1 MNGIVYCLFITQ
13 KLLCRGP
20 CLAFNSCIYFKS
32 TFMRKYLFLFVLLLS
47 NYISGFTQTEA
58 GNSTP
63 IILRGTIIVPEGVIL
78 HGYVGIVNGR
88 IVSVSE
94 NAPDLPN
101 AVSVNTHGIILPGFV
116 DAHNHLR
123 SNVVPRW
130 KPNRIYSNRY
140 EWRQDSEFVRL
151 VNGPIS
157 SVGSTNFCDMNKWAE
172 LRALAGGT
180 TSIMTTQAELCIRG
194 MVRNLDYNSGFYG
207 TTQLNLEHTYNVLD
221 LPPAN
226 APAAR
231 AEFVFVATNFFIAN
245 PFYEAL
251 LIHLAEG
258 TDAFSLEEFTFM
270 QSQSLL
276 NSKGVV
282 IHGIALRPTDFR
294 AMSLNGTSLVWSP
307 RSNLELYGATAD
319 INAAL
324 DAGVEI
330 ALAPDWAVT
339 GSSNMLNEL
348 KVAAL
353 WNRERLGGRINDRQ
367 LVDMATS
374 IPAHI
379 AGIDDEVGA
388 IKVGLRADIAVIN
401 GDHNNPYKAV
411 IDATA
416 ADVDLVFI
424 NGVPLYGDRI
434 FMKHF
439 WEESELEE
447 IKSPEATKTLATPA
461 VNFLVSDVGK
471 RLQLALQREGTSL
484 APLTEANDFV
494 LAVQTAARFPAH
506 TNTANDIR
514 EERTPTDKLTITA
527 LPNPSRN
534 SFSLRIQTNSKELLQ
549 LRVMDVTGRIVE
561 AKHGMVPHTTF
572 HICNNFQAGVYLVE
586 VTQGKQRQILKLIRQ

>member
-1 MNGIVYCLFITQ
+1 
-13 KLLCRGP
+13 
-20 CLAFNSCIYFKS
+20 
-32 TFMRKYLFLFVLLLS
+32 MRKYLFLFVMLS
-47 NYISGFTQTEA
+47 ANYISGFTQTEPD
-58 GNSTP
+58 NETP
-63 IILRGTIIVPEGVIL
+63 IILRGTIILPERVML

-94 NAPDLPN
+94 NSPDLPN

-130 KPNRIYSNRY
+130 KPTRLYSNRH
-140 EWRQDSEFVRL
+140 EWRQDPDFIRL
-151 VNGPIS
+151 VNGPINR
-157 SVGSTNFCDMNKWAE
+157 VGSTHFCDMNKWGE
-172 LRALAGGT
+172 LRALVGGT
-180 TSIMTTQAELCIRG
+180 TSIMTTEAQPCIHG
-194 MVRNLDYNSGFYG
+194 LVRNLDYNSGFYG
-207 TTQLNLEHTYNVLD
+207 TTQLNLEHTFNVLD
-221 LPPAN
+221 LPPAS

-231 AEFVFVATNFFIAN
+231 AEFVFVAKNFFIDN

-282 IHGIALRPTDFR
+282 IHGIPLRPADFK
-294 AMSLNGTSLVWSP
+294 AMSDYETSLVWSP

-324 DAGVEI
+324 NEGVEI

-353 WNRERLGGRINDRQ
+353 WNSERLGGRLTDKQ

-374 IPAHI
+374 VPAHI

-388 IKVGLRADIAVIN
+388 IKVGLRADLIVIN
-401 GDHNNPYKAV
+401 GDHNNPYRAV

-416 ADVDLVFI
+416 ANVDLVFI

-439 WEESELEE
+439 WDESELEE

-461 VNFLVSDVGK
+461 ANFLVSDVEN
-471 RLQLALQREGTSL
+471 RLQLALQAEGSSL

-494 LAVQTAARFPAH
+494 LPVMSLARVLGQGIIAS
-506 TNTANDIR
+506 NMK
-514 EERTPTDKLTITA
+514 EEKNHIDKLTMIA

-534 SFSLRIQTNSKELLQ
+534 YFTLKIQSNSKEVFQ
-549 LRVMDVTGRIVE
+549 LRVLDVSGKIVE
-561 AKHGMVPHTTF
+561 TRNGMVANTTF
-572 HICNNFQAGVYLVE
+572 HIGNNFQAGIYLVE
-586 VTQGKQRQILKLIRQ
+586 ITQGKQKQILKLIKQ

>member
-1 MNGIVYCLFITQ
+1 M
-13 KLLCRGP
+13 
-20 CLAFNSCIYFKS
+20 
-32 TFMRKYLFLFVLLLS
+32 FMRKYLFLFVMLS
-47 NYISGFTQTEA
+47 LNYISGFAQTSFQVNA
-58 GNSTP
+58 MP

-94 NAPDLPN
+94 NSPDIPN

-130 KPNRIYSNRY
+130 KPSRLYSNRY
-140 EWRQDSEFVRL
+140 EWRQDPEFLRL

-157 SVGSTNFCDMNKWAE
+157 RVGSTNFCDMNKWGE
-172 LRALAGGT
+172 LRALVGGT
-180 TSIMTTQAELCIRG
+180 TSIMTTQAQPCIHG
-194 MVRNLDYNSGFYG
+194 LVRNLDYNSGFYG
-207 TTQLNLEHTYNVLD
+207 TTELNLEHTFNVLD
-221 LPPAN
+221 LPPPSDPSARTSFVG
-226 APAAR
+226 AAH
-231 AEFVFVATNFFIAN
+231 FFIAN

-251 LIHLAEG
+251 FIHLAEG

-276 NSKGVV
+276 NPKGVV
-282 IHGIALRPTDFR
+282 IHGIPLRPTDFQ

-307 RSNLELYGATAD
+307 RSNLELYGATAN
-319 INAAL
+319 IGAAL

-353 WNRERLGGRINDRQ
+353 WNSERLGGRITDRQ

-388 IKVGLRADIAVIN
+388 IRVGLRADILVIN
-401 GDHNNPYKAV
+401 GDHNNPYHAI

-416 ADVDLVFI
+416 DDVELVFI
-424 NGVPLYGDRI
+424 NGVPIYGDRI

-439 WEESELEE
+439 WEESELEKIE
-447 IKSPEATKTLATPA
+447 SPEATKTLATPA
-461 VNFLVSDVGK
+461 VNFLVSDIEN
-471 RLQLALQREGTSL
+471 RLKLALQGEGTSL

-494 LAVQTAARFPAH
+494 LPVQTVARFPGQ

-514 EERTPTDKLTITA
+514 EEKTHTDKLTITA

-534 SFSLRIQTNSKELLQ
+534 YFTLTIQNNSKELLQ
-549 LRVMDVTGRIVE
+549 LRVMDVCGRIVE
-561 AKHGMVPHTTF
+561 AKNGMVANTAF
-572 HICNNFQAGVYLVE
+572 HIGSNFRAGVYLVE
-586 VTQGKQRQILKLIRQ
+586 VTQGKERQILKLIRQ

>member
-1 MNGIVYCLFITQ
+1 
-13 KLLCRGP
+13 
-20 CLAFNSCIYFKS
+20 
-32 TFMRKYLFLFVLLLS
+32 MRKHLFLFVMLFA

-58 GNSTP
+58 GNEMP
-63 IILRGTIIVPEGVIL
+63 IILRGTIILPEGIML

-94 NAPDLPN
+94 NSPDLPN

-130 KPNRIYSNRY
+130 KPTRLYSNRH
-140 EWRQDSEFVRL
+140 EWRQDPDFIRL

-157 SVGSTNFCDMNKWAE
+157 NVGSTHFCDMNKWGE
-172 LRALAGGT
+172 LRALVGGT
-180 TSIMTTQAELCIRG
+180 TSIMTTQQESCIHG
-194 MVRNLDYNSGFYG
+194 LVRNLDYNSGFYG

-221 LPPAN
+221 LPPAS
-226 APAAR
+226 APALR
-231 AEFVFVATNFFIAN
+231 AEFVFVATNYFINN

-282 IHGIALRPTDFR
+282 IHGIPLRPTDFQ
-294 AMSLNGTSLVWSP
+294 AMSRHGTSLVWSP

-319 INAAL
+319 ITAAL

-353 WNRERLGGRINDRQ
+353 WNSERLGGRLTDKQ

-374 IPAHI
+374 VPAHI
-379 AGIDDEVGA
+379 VGIDDEVGA
-388 IKVGLRADIAVIN
+388 IKVGLRADLVVIN
-401 GDHNNPYKAV
+401 GDHNNPYRSV
-411 IDATA
+411 INATA
-416 ADVDLVFI
+416 ANVDLVFI

-439 WEESELEE
+439 WDESELEE
-447 IKSPEATKTLATPA
+447 IVSPEATKTLATPA
-461 VNFLVSDVGK
+461 ANFLVSDVEN
-471 RLQLALQREGTSL
+471 RLQLALQAEGSSL

-494 LAVQTAARFPAH
+494 LPALTLARAPGQGII
-506 TNTANDIR
+506 ANNMK
-514 EERTPTDKLTITA
+514 EEKNHIDKLTVMA

-534 SFSLRIQTNSKELLQ
+534 YFTLKIQSSSKEVFQ
-549 LRVMDVTGRIVE
+549 LRVLDVSGKIVE
-561 AKHGMVPHTTF
+561 TRNGMVANTTF
-572 HICNNFQAGVYLVE
+572 HIGNNFQSGIYLVE
-586 VTQGKQRQILKLIRQ
+586 VTQGKQRQILKLIKQ

>member
-1 MNGIVYCLFITQ
+1 
-13 KLLCRGP
+13 
-20 CLAFNSCIYFKS
+20 
-32 TFMRKYLFLFVLLLS
+32 MRKYFFLFVMLLA
-47 NYISGFTQTEA
+47 NYISGFTQTKA
-58 GNSTP
+58 GNETP
-63 IILRGTIIVPEGVIL
+63 IILRGTIILPEGVML

-94 NAPDLPN
+94 NSPDLPN

-130 KPNRIYSNRY
+130 KPTRLYSNRH
-140 EWRQDSEFVRL
+140 EWRQDPEFLRL
-151 VNGPIS
+151 VNGPINR
-157 SVGSTNFCDMNKWAE
+157 VGSTHFCDMNKWGE
-172 LRALAGGT
+172 LRALVGGT
-180 TSIMTTQAELCIRG
+180 TSIMTTQQESCIHG
-194 MVRNLDYNSGFYG
+194 LVRNLDYNSGFYG
-207 TTQLNLEHTYNVLD
+207 TTALNLEHTYNVLD
-221 LPPAN
+221 LPPVS

-231 AEFVFVATNFFIAN
+231 AEFVFVATNFFINN

-276 NSKGVV
+276 TPKGVV
-282 IHGIALRPTDFR
+282 IHGIPLRPIDFQ
-294 AMSLNGTSLVWSP
+294 AMSQHGTSLVWSP

-319 INAAL
+319 IKAAL

-348 KVAAL
+348 KIAAL
-353 WNRERLGGRINDRQ
+353 WNSERLGGRITDKQ

-379 AGIDDEVGA
+379 AGIDDEVGS
-388 IKVGLRADIAVIN
+388 IKVGLRADIVVIN
-401 GDHNNPYKAV
+401 GDHNNPYRSV
-411 IDATA
+411 INATA
-416 ADVDLVFI
+416 ANVDLVFI

-439 WEESELEE
+439 WDGSELEE
-447 IKSPEATKTLATPA
+447 IVSPEATKTLATPA
-461 VNFLVSDVGK
+461 VNFLVSDVEN
-471 RLQLALQREGTSL
+471 RLQFALQGEGSSL

-494 LAVQTAARFPAH
+494 LPALTLARVPGQGINANNMKEEKNY
-506 TNTANDIR
+506 TN
-514 EERTPTDKLTITA
+514 KLTMTA

-534 SFSLRIQTNSKELLQ
+534 YFTLKIQSNSKEVFR
-549 LRVMDVTGRIVE
+549 LRVLDVSGKIVE
-561 AKHGMVPHTTF
+561 TRSGVVANTTF
-572 HICNNFQAGVYLVE
+572 HIGNNFQAGIYLIE
-586 VTQGKQRQILKLIRQ
+586 VTQGKQQQILKLIKQ

>member
-1 MNGIVYCLFITQ
+1 MF
-13 KLLCRGP
+13 
-20 CLAFNSCIYFKS
+20 S
-32 TFMRKYLFLFVLLLS
+32 S
-47 NYISGFTQTEA
+47 NYISGFTQTSLQTNA
-58 GNSTP
+58 TP
-63 IILRGTIIVPEGVIL
+63 IILRGTIIVPEGVIQ
-78 HGYVGIVNGR
+78 HGYVGIVDGR

-94 NAPDLPN
+94 NSPDLPN

-116 DAHNHLR
+116 DTHNHLR

-130 KPNRIYSNRY
+130 KPSRFYSNRH
-140 EWRQDSEFVRL
+140 EWRQDPEFLRL

-157 SVGSTNFCDMNKWAE
+157 SVGSTHFCDMNKWGE

-180 TSIMTTQAELCIRG
+180 TSIMTTQQQSCIHG
-194 MVRNLDYNSGFYG
+194 LVRNLDYNSGFYG
-207 TTQLNLEHTYNVLD
+207 TTQLNLEHIYNVLD
-221 LPPAN
+221 LPPAS

-231 AEFVFVATNFFIAN
+231 AEFVFVATNYFINN

-276 NSKGVV
+276 NAKGVV
-282 IHGIALRPTDFR
+282 IHGIPLRPVDFG
-294 AMSLNGTSLVWSP
+294 AMSQHGTSLVWSP
-307 RSNLELYGATAD
+307 RSNIELYGATAD
-319 INAAL
+319 IAAAL

-348 KVAAL
+348 KVADL
-353 WNRERLGGRINDRQ
+353 WNSERLGGRLTDRQ

-374 IPAHI
+374 VPAHI

-388 IKVGLRADIAVIN
+388 IKVGLRADLVVIN
-401 GDHNNPYKAV
+401 GNHNNPYRAV

-416 ADVDLVFI
+416 SNVDLVFI
-424 NGVPLYGDRI
+424 NGVPLYGDRV

-439 WEESELEE
+439 WNESELEE
-447 IKSPEATKTLATPA
+447 IVSPEATKMLATPA
-461 VNFLVSDVGK
+461 VNFLVSDVGN
-471 RLQLALQREGTSL
+471 RLQLALQAEGSSL

-494 LAVQTAARFPAH
+494 LPAMTSARA
-506 TNTANDIR
+506 TGQGIIANNMK
-514 EERTPTDKLTITA
+514 EEENKLDKLTMIA

-534 SFSLRIQTNSKELLQ
+534 YFTLKIQSHSKELFQ
-549 LRVMDVTGRIVE
+549 LRVLDASGRIVE
-561 AKHGMVPHTTF
+561 TRNGMVPNTTF
-572 HICNNFQAGVYLVE
+572 QMGNNFQAGIYLVE
-586 VTQGKQRQILKLIRQ
+586 VTQGTKRQVLKLIRQ

>member
-1 MNGIVYCLFITQ
+1 M
-13 KLLCRGP
+13 
-20 CLAFNSCIYFKS
+20 
-32 TFMRKYLFLFVLLLS
+32 LS
-47 NYISGFTQTEA
+47 ANYISGFTQTSFEA
-58 GNSTP
+58 NATP

-94 NAPDLPN
+94 NSPDLPN

-130 KPNRIYSNRY
+130 KPSRFYSNRH
-140 EWRQDSEFVRL
+140 EWRQDPEFISL

-157 SVGSTNFCDMNKWAE
+157 SVGSTHFCDMNKWGE
-172 LRALAGGT
+172 LRALVGGT
-180 TSIMTTQAELCIRG
+180 TSVMTTQPQPCIQG

-221 LPPAN
+221 LPPAS

-231 AEFVFVATNFFIAN
+231 AEFVFVATNFFIGN
-245 PFYEAL
+245 PFYESL

-282 IHGIALRPTDFR
+282 IHGIPLRPTDFE
-294 AMSLNGTSLVWSP
+294 AMSLHGTSLVWSP

-319 INAAL
+319 IDAAL

-348 KVAAL
+348 KVADL
-353 WNRERLGGRINDRQ
+353 WNRERLGGRLTDRQ

-374 IPAHI
+374 VPAHI
-379 AGIDDEVGA
+379 VGIDDEVGA
-388 IKVGLRADIAVIN
+388 IRVGLRADLVVIN
-401 GDHNNPYKAV
+401 RNHNSPYRAV

-416 ADVDLVFI
+416 ANVDLVFI
-424 NGVPLYGDRI
+424 NGVPLYGDRT

-439 WEESELEE
+439 WNESELEE
-447 IKSPEATKTLATPA
+447 IVSPEATKTLATPA
-461 VNFLVSDVGK
+461 VNFFVSDVGN
-471 RLQLALQREGTSL
+471 RLQIALQAEGSSL

-494 LAVQTAARFPAH
+494 LPAITSARVVGQGII
-506 TNTANDIR
+506 TNNIN
-514 EERTPTDKLTITA
+514 EQKKQPDKLTMTA
-527 LPNPSRN
+527 LPNPSGN
-534 SFSLRIQTNSKELLQ
+534 YFTLRIQSNSKEVFR
-549 LRVMDVTGRIVE
+549 LRVLDVSGRIIE
-561 AKHGMVPHTTF
+561 TRNGLASNTTF
-572 HICNNFQAGVYLVE
+572 NIGNNFQPGIYLVE
-586 VTQGKQRQILKLIRQ
+586 VTQRKQRQVLKLIKR

>member
-1 MNGIVYCLFITQ
+1 
-13 KLLCRGP
+13 
-20 CLAFNSCIYFKS
+20 
-32 TFMRKYLFLFVLLLS
+32 MRKSLFLFVMLS
-47 NYISGFTQTEA
+47 ANYISGFTQTAA
-58 GNSTP
+58 GYGTP
-63 IILRGTIIVPEGVIL
+63 IILRGTIILPGGVMP
-78 HGYVGIVNGR
+78 HGYVGIVNGL

-94 NAPDLPN
+94 NSPDLPN

-130 KPNRIYSNRY
+130 KPNRVYSNRY
-140 EWRQDSEFVRL
+140 EWRQDPEFLRL

-157 SVGSTNFCDMNKWAE
+157 HVGSTHFCDMNKWGE

-180 TSIMTTQAELCIRG
+180 TAVMTTQQESCIYG

-221 LPPAN
+221 LPPASD
-226 APAAR
+226 PAAR
-231 AEFVFVATNFFIAN
+231 AFFVFVATHLFIPD
-245 PFYEAL
+245 PFYESL

-282 IHGIALRPTDFR
+282 IHGIPLRPADFQ
-294 AMSLNGTSLVWSP
+294 AMSQHGTSLVWSP

-324 DAGVEI
+324 NAGVEI
-330 ALAPDWAVT
+330 AVAPDWAVT

-353 WNRERLGGRINDRQ
+353 WNRERLGGRITDKQ

-374 IPAHI
+374 VPAHI
-379 AGIDDEVGA
+379 AGIDDEVGS
-388 IKVGLRADIAVIN
+388 IKVGLRADLVVIN
-401 GDHNNPYKAV
+401 GDHNNPYRSV

-416 ADVDLVFI
+416 AKVDLVFI

-439 WEESELEE
+439 WDESELEE
-447 IKSPEATKTLATPA
+447 IVSPEATKTLATPA
-461 VNFLVSDVGK
+461 VNFLVSDVED
-471 RLQLALQREGTSL
+471 RLQLALQAEGSSL

-494 LAVQTAARFPAH
+494 LPSLTSARVPGYAIAA
-506 TNTANDIR
+506 NNIKEGKNQAN
-514 EERTPTDKLTITA
+514 KLSITA
-527 LPNPSRN
+527 LPNPSKN
-534 SFSLRIQTNSKELLQ
+534 YFTLNLQSKSKEMFQ
-549 LRVMDVTGRIVE
+549 LRVLDVSGRIVE
-561 AKHGMVPHTTF
+561 TRNGIVANITF
-572 HICNNFQAGVYLVE
+572 RIGNDFQPGIYLVE
-586 VTQGKQRQILKLIRQ
+586 VTQGKQQQILKLIKQ

>member
-1 MNGIVYCLFITQ
+1 MF
-13 KLLCRGP
+13 
-20 CLAFNSCIYFKS
+20 S
-32 TFMRKYLFLFVLLLS
+32 S
-47 NYISGFTQTEA
+47 NYISGFTQTSLQTNA
-58 GNSTP
+58 TP
-63 IILRGTIIVPEGVIL
+63 IILRGTIIVPEGVIQ
-78 HGYVGIVNGR
+78 HGYVGIVDGR

-94 NAPDLPN
+94 NSPDLPN

-130 KPNRIYSNRY
+130 KPSRFYSNRH
-140 EWRQDSEFVRL
+140 EWRQDPEFLRL

-157 SVGSTNFCDMNKWAE
+157 SVGSTHFCDMNKWGE

-180 TSIMTTQAELCIRG
+180 TSIMTTQQQSCIHG
-194 MVRNLDYNSGFYG
+194 LVRNLDYNSGFYG
-207 TTQLNLEHTYNVLD
+207 TTQLNLEHIYNVLD
-221 LPPAN
+221 LPPAS

-231 AEFVFVATNFFIAN
+231 AEFVFVATNYFINN

-276 NSKGVV
+276 NAKGVV
-282 IHGIALRPTDFR
+282 IHGIPLRPVDFG
-294 AMSLNGTSLVWSP
+294 AMSQHGTSLVWSP
-307 RSNLELYGATAD
+307 RSNIELYGATAD
-319 INAAL
+319 IAAAL

-348 KVAAL
+348 KVADL
-353 WNRERLGGRINDRQ
+353 WNSERLGGRLTDRQ

-374 IPAHI
+374 VPAHI

-388 IKVGLRADIAVIN
+388 IKVGLRADLVVIN
-401 GDHNNPYKAV
+401 GNHNNPYRAV

-416 ADVDLVFI
+416 SNVDLVFI
-424 NGVPLYGDRI
+424 NGVPLYGDRV

-439 WEESELEE
+439 WNESELEE
-447 IKSPEATKTLATPA
+447 IVSPEATKMLATPA
-461 VNFLVSDVGK
+461 VNFLVSDVGN
-471 RLQLALQREGTSL
+471 RLQLALQAEGSSL

-494 LAVQTAARFPAH
+494 LPAMTSARA
-506 TNTANDIR
+506 TGQGIIANNMK
-514 EERTPTDKLTITA
+514 EEENKLDKLTMIA

-534 SFSLRIQTNSKELLQ
+534 YFTLKIQSHSKELFQ
-549 LRVMDVTGRIVE
+549 LRVLDASGRIVE
-561 AKHGMVPHTTF
+561 TRNGMVPNTTF
-572 HICNNFQAGVYLVE
+572 QMGNNFQAGIYLVE
-586 VTQGKQRQILKLIRQ
+586 VTQGTKRQVLKLIRQ

>member
-1 MNGIVYCLFITQ
+1 
-13 KLLCRGP
+13 
-20 CLAFNSCIYFKS
+20 
-32 TFMRKYLFLFVLLLS
+32 MRKYLFLFVMFSS
-47 NYISGFTQTEA
+47 NYISGFTQTSLQTNA
-58 GNSTP
+58 TP
-63 IILRGTIIVPEGVIL
+63 IILRGTIIVPEGVIQ
-78 HGYVGIVNGR
+78 HGYVGIVDGR

-94 NAPDLPN
+94 NSPDLPN

-116 DAHNHLR
+116 DTHNHLR

-130 KPNRIYSNRY
+130 KPSRFYSNRH
-140 EWRQDSEFVRL
+140 EWRQDPEFLRL

-157 SVGSTNFCDMNKWAE
+157 SVGSTHFCDMNKWGE

-180 TSIMTTQAELCIRG
+180 TSIMTTQQQSCIHG
-194 MVRNLDYNSGFYG
+194 LVRNLDYNSGFYG
-207 TTQLNLEHTYNVLD
+207 TTQLNLEHIYNVLD
-221 LPPAN
+221 LPPAS

-231 AEFVFVATNFFIAN
+231 AEFVFVATNYFINN

-276 NSKGVV
+276 NAKGVV
-282 IHGIALRPTDFR
+282 IHGIPLRPVDFG
-294 AMSLNGTSLVWSP
+294 AMSQHGTSLVWSP
-307 RSNLELYGATAD
+307 RSNIELYGATAD
-319 INAAL
+319 IAAAL

-348 KVAAL
+348 KVADL
-353 WNRERLGGRINDRQ
+353 WNSERLGGRLTDRQ

-374 IPAHI
+374 VPAHI

-388 IKVGLRADIAVIN
+388 IKVGLRADLVVIN
-401 GDHNNPYKAV
+401 GNHNNPYRAV

-416 ADVDLVFI
+416 SNVDLVFI
-424 NGVPLYGDRI
+424 NGVPLYGDRV

-439 WEESELEE
+439 WNESELEE
-447 IKSPEATKTLATPA
+447 IVSPEATKMLATPA
-461 VNFLVSDVGK
+461 VNFLVSDVGN
-471 RLQLALQREGTSL
+471 RLQLALQAEGSSL

-494 LAVQTAARFPAH
+494 LPAMTSARA
-506 TNTANDIR
+506 TGQGIIANNMK
-514 EERTPTDKLTITA
+514 EEENKLDKLTMIA

-534 SFSLRIQTNSKELLQ
+534 YFTLKIQSHSKELFQ
-549 LRVMDVTGRIVE
+549 LRVLDASGRIVE
-561 AKHGMVPHTTF
+561 TRNGMVPNTTF
-572 HICNNFQAGVYLVE
+572 QMGNNFQAGIYLVE
-586 VTQGKQRQILKLIRQ
+586 VTQGTKRQVLKLIRQ

>member
-1 MNGIVYCLFITQ
+1 M
-13 KLLCRGP
+13 LL
-20 CLAFNSCIYFKS
+20 A
-32 TFMRKYLFLFVLLLS
+32 
-47 NYISGFTQTEA
+47 NYISGFTQTSFQA
-58 GNSTP
+58 NATP
-63 IILRGTIIVPEGVIL
+63 IILRGTIILPEGVML
-78 HGYVGIVNGR
+78 HGYVGIVDGR

-94 NAPDLPN
+94 NSPNLPN
-101 AVSVNTHGIILPGFV
+101 AVSLNTHGIILPGFV

-130 KPNRIYSNRY
+130 RPSRFYSNRH
-140 EWRQDSEFVRL
+140 EWRQDPDFIRL
-151 VNGPIS
+151 VNGPINR
-157 SVGSTNFCDMNKWAE
+157 VGSTHFCDMNKWGE
-172 LRALAGGT
+172 LRALVGGT
-180 TSIMTTQAELCIRG
+180 TSIMTTLQESCIHG
-194 MVRNLDYNSGFYG
+194 LVRNLDYNSEFYG

-221 LPPAN
+221 LPPAS

-231 AEFVFVATNFFIAN
+231 AEFVFVATNFFIGN

-276 NSKGVV
+276 NPKGVV
-282 IHGIALRPTDFR
+282 IHGIPLRPTDFQ

-324 DAGVEI
+324 NAGVEI

-353 WNRERLGGRINDRQ
+353 WNSERLGGRITDRQ
-367 LVDMATS
+367 LVEMATS
-374 IPAHI
+374 VPAHI

-388 IKVGLRADIAVIN
+388 IRVGLRADIVVIN
-401 GDHNNPYKAV
+401 GDHNNPYRAV

-416 ADVDLVFI
+416 GNVDLVFI

-439 WEESELEE
+439 WDESELEE

-461 VNFLVSDVGK
+461 VNFLVSDIEN
-471 RLQLALQREGTSL
+471 RLQLALEAEGTSL
-484 APLTEANDFV
+484 APLTEANGFV
-494 LAVQTAARFPAH
+494 LPAMTSARAAGPGI
-506 TNTANDIR
+506 TANKIK
-514 EERTPTDKLTITA
+514 EEKNHTDKLTMIA

-534 SFSLRIQTNSKELLQ
+534 YFTLKIQSNSKEVFQ
-549 LRVMDVTGRIVE
+549 LRVLDVSGRIVE
-561 AKHGMVPHTTF
+561 TRNGMVANTTF
-572 HICNNFQAGVYLVE
+572 NIGNNFQAGIYLVE
-586 VTQGKQRQILKLIRQ
+586 ITQGKQQQILKLIKQ

>member
-1 MNGIVYCLFITQ
+1 
-13 KLLCRGP
+13 
-20 CLAFNSCIYFKS
+20 
-32 TFMRKYLFLFVLLLS
+32 MRKYLLLFVMLS
-47 NYISGFTQTEA
+47 ANYISGFTQTEA
-58 GNSTP
+58 GNETP
-63 IILRGTIIVPEGVIL
+63 IILRGTIILPEGVML

-94 NAPDLPN
+94 NSPDLPN

-130 KPNRIYSNRY
+130 KPNRLYSNRH
-140 EWRQDSEFVRL
+140 EWRQDPDFIRL

-157 SVGSTNFCDMNKWAE
+157 NVGSTHFCDMNKWGE
-172 LRALAGGT
+172 LRAIVGGT
-180 TSIMTTQAELCIRG
+180 TSIMTTQQESCIHG
-194 MVRNLDYNSGFYG
+194 LVRNLDFNSGFYG

-221 LPPAN
+221 LPPAS

-231 AEFVFVATNFFIAN
+231 AEFVFVATNFFINN

-276 NSKGVV
+276 NPKGVV
-282 IHGIALRPTDFR
+282 IHGIPLRPIDFK
-294 AMSLNGTSLVWSP
+294 AMSDHETSLVWSP

-324 DAGVEI
+324 DKGVEI

-353 WNRERLGGRINDRQ
+353 WNSERLDGRITDKQ

-388 IKVGLRADIAVIN
+388 IKVGLRADLLVIN

-411 IDATA
+411 INATA
-416 ADVDLVFI
+416 ANVDLVFI
-424 NGVPLYGDRI
+424 NGIPLYGDRI

-439 WEESELEE
+439 WDESELEE
-447 IKSPEATKTLATPA
+447 IVSPEATKTLATPA
-461 VNFLVSDVGK
+461 VNFLVSDVEN
-471 RLQLALQREGTSL
+471 RLQLALQAEGSSL

-494 LAVQTAARFPAH
+494 LPVTTLARAPSQGITAI
-506 TNTANDIR
+506 NMK
-514 EERTPTDKLTITA
+514 EEKNHADKLAIVA

-534 SFSLRIQTNSKELLQ
+534 YFTLNIQSNSKEVCQ
-549 LRVMDVTGRIVE
+549 LRVLDVSGRIVE
-561 AKHGMVPHTTF
+561 TRNGMVANTTF
-572 HICNNFQAGVYLVE
+572 HIGYNFQPGIYLVE
-586 VTQGKQRQILKLIRQ
+586 IKQGKQKQILKLIKQ

>member
-1 MNGIVYCLFITQ
+1 
-13 KLLCRGP
+13 
-20 CLAFNSCIYFKS
+20 
-32 TFMRKYLFLFVLLLS
+32 MRKYLFLFVMLS
-47 NYISGFTQTEA
+47 ANYISGFTQTEPD
-58 GNSTP
+58 NETP
-63 IILRGTIIVPEGVIL
+63 IILRGTIILPERVML

-94 NAPDLPN
+94 NSPDLPN

-130 KPNRIYSNRY
+130 KPTRLYSNRH
-140 EWRQDSEFVRL
+140 EWRQDPDFIRL
-151 VNGPIS
+151 VNGPINR
-157 SVGSTNFCDMNKWAE
+157 VGSTHFCDMNKWGE
-172 LRALAGGT
+172 LRALVGGT
-180 TSIMTTQAELCIRG
+180 TSIMTTEAQPCIHG
-194 MVRNLDYNSGFYG
+194 LVRNLDYNSGFYG
-207 TTQLNLEHTYNVLD
+207 TTQLNLEHTFNVLD
-221 LPPAN
+221 LPPAS

-231 AEFVFVATNFFIAN
+231 AEFVFVAKNFFIDN

-282 IHGIALRPTDFR
+282 IHGIPLRPADFK
-294 AMSLNGTSLVWSP
+294 AMSDYETSLVWSP

-324 DAGVEI
+324 NEGVEI

-353 WNRERLGGRINDRQ
+353 WNSERLGGRLTDKQ

-374 IPAHI
+374 VPAHI
-379 AGIDDEVGA
+379 AGIYDEVGA
-388 IKVGLRADIAVIN
+388 IKVGLRADLIVIN
-401 GDHNNPYKAV
+401 GDHKNPYKAV

-416 ADVDLVFI
+416 TNVDLVFI

-439 WEESELEE
+439 WDESELEE
-447 IKSPEATKTLATPA
+447 IVLPEATKTLATPA
-461 VNFLVSDVGK
+461 ANFLVSDVEN
-471 RLQLALQREGTSL
+471 RLQLALQAEGSSL

-494 LAVQTAARFPAH
+494 LPVMSLARVPGQGIIAS
-506 TNTANDIR
+506 NIK
-514 EERTPTDKLTITA
+514 EEK
-527 LPNPSRN
+527 
-534 SFSLRIQTNSKELLQ
+534 K
-549 LRVMDVTGRIVE
+549 
-561 AKHGMVPHTTF
+561 PH
-572 HICNNFQAGVYLVE
+572 
-586 VTQGKQRQILKLIRQ
+586 R

>member
-1 MNGIVYCLFITQ
+1 
-13 KLLCRGP
+13 
-20 CLAFNSCIYFKS
+20 
-32 TFMRKYLFLFVLLLS
+32 MRKYLFLFVMLSS
-47 NYISGFTQTEA
+47 NYISGYTQA
-58 GNSTP
+58 SFQANANP

-78 HGYVGIVNGR
+78 HGYVGIVDGR

-101 AVSVNTHGIILPGFV
+101 AVSVNTHGIILPGLV
-116 DAHNHLR
+116 DAHNHPR

-130 KPNRIYSNRY
+130 KPNRIYANRH
-140 EWRQDSEFVRL
+140 EWRQDPEFLSL

-157 SVGSTNFCDMNKWAE
+157 QVGSTNFCDMNKWGE

-180 TSIMTTQAELCIRG
+180 TSIMTTQPQPCIQG

-207 TTQLNLEHTYNVLD
+207 TTQLDLEHIYNVLD

-231 AEFVFVATNFFIAN
+231 AEFVFAAKNFFIDN

-251 LIHLAEG
+251 VIHVAEG
-258 TDAFSLEEFTFM
+258 IDAFSLEEFTFL

-276 NSKGVV
+276 NPKGVV
-282 IHGIALRPTDFR
+282 IHGIPLRPSDFQ
-294 AMSLNGTSLVWSP
+294 AMALNGTSLVWSP
-307 RSNLELYGATAD
+307 RSNAELYGATAD

-353 WNRERLGGRINDRQ
+353 WNNERLGGRLTDQQ

-374 IPAHI
+374 IPAHV

-388 IKVGLRADIAVIN
+388 IKVGLRADILVIN
-401 GDHNNPYKAV
+401 GDHNNPYKTV

-439 WEESELEE
+439 WDESELEE
-447 IKSPEATKTLATPA
+447 IESPQATKTLATPA
-461 VNFLVSDVGK
+461 VNFLVSDVEN
-471 RLQLALQREGTSL
+471 RLQLALQAQGTSL

-494 LAVQTAARFPAH
+494 LPAQAAARFPGQS
-506 TNTANDIR
+506 NNVNDMTK
-514 EERTPTDKLTITA
+514 EKTQKGKLIITA
-527 LPNPSRN
+527 VPNPSRN
-534 SFSLRIQTNSKELLQ
+534 YFTIRTQSSSKELLHV
-549 LRVMDVTGRIVE
+549 RVMDLSGTIVE
-561 AKHGMVPHTTF
+561 TKNGMVANTTF
-572 HICNNFQAGVYLVE
+572 SFGNNFQAGVYIVE
-586 VTQGKQRQILKLIRQ
+586 ITQGSQRQILKLIRE

>member
-1 MNGIVYCLFITQ
+1 MEMVITY
-13 KLLCRGP
+13 LGSG
-20 CLAFNSCIYFKS
+20 LAFNGCIYDKKLL
-32 TFMRKYLFLFVLLLS
+32 MRKYLLLLVMLS
-47 NYISGFTQTEA
+47 ANYISGFTQTSFQA
-58 GNSTP
+58 NATP
-63 IILRGTIIVPEGVIL
+63 IILRGTIILPEGVIQ

-94 NAPDLPN
+94 NSPDLPN

-123 SNVVPRW
+123 ANVVPRW
-130 KPNRIYSNRY
+130 KPSRIYSNRY
-140 EWRQDSEFVRL
+140 EWRQDPEFLRL

-157 SVGSTNFCDMNKWAE
+157 RVGSTNFCDMNKWGE

-180 TSIMTTQAELCIRG
+180 TSIMTTQAQPCIYG

-207 TTQLNLEHTYNVLD
+207 TTELNLEHIFNVLD
-221 LPPAN
+221 LPIDPAERV
-226 APAAR
+226 AFVGAAH
-231 AEFVFVATNFFIAN
+231 FFIAN
-245 PFYEAL
+245 PFYESL

-258 TDAFSLEEFTFM
+258 TDALSLEEFTFM

-276 NSKGVV
+276 NPKGVV
-282 IHGIALRPTDFR
+282 IHGIPLRPADFQ

-307 RSNLELYGATAD
+307 RSNLELYGATAN
-319 INAAL
+319 IGAAL

-339 GSSNMLNEL
+339 GSSNILNEL
-348 KVAAL
+348 KVASL
-353 WNRERLGGRINDRQ
+353 WNNERLGGRITDRQ

-388 IKVGLRADIAVIN
+388 IRVGLRADILVIN
-401 GDHNNPYKAV
+401 GDHNNPYRA
-411 IDATA
+411 IINATA
-416 ADVDLVFI
+416 ADVELVFI
-424 NGVPLYGDRI
+424 NGVPIYGDRI

-439 WEESELEE
+439 WEESELEKIE
-447 IKSPEATKTLATPA
+447 SPETTKTLATPA
-461 VNFLVSDVGK
+461 VNFLVSDIEN
-471 RLQLALQREGTSL
+471 RLQIALQAEGTLL

-494 LAVQTAARFPAH
+494 LPAQTVARFPGQ

-514 EERTPTDKLTITA
+514 EEKTRTDKLTITA

-534 SFSLRIQTNSKELLQ
+534 YFTLRIQSNSKELLQ
-549 LRVMDVTGRIVE
+549 VKVMDVSGRIVE
-561 AKHGMVPHTTF
+561 TKHGMVANMTF
-572 HICNNFQAGVYLVE
+572 HIGNNFRAGVYLVE
-586 VTQGKQRQILKLIRQ
+586 VTQGNERQILKLIKQ

>member
-1 MNGIVYCLFITQ
+1 
-13 KLLCRGP
+13 
-20 CLAFNSCIYFKS
+20 
-32 TFMRKYLFLFVLLLS
+32 MRKYLFLLVMLS
-47 NYISGFTQTEA
+47 ANYISGFTQISFQA
-58 GNSTP
+58 NATP
-63 IILRGTIIVPEGVIL
+63 IILRGTIILPEGVIL

-94 NAPDLPN
+94 NSPDLPH

-130 KPNRIYSNRY
+130 KPNRLYSNRH
-140 EWRQDSEFVRL
+140 EWRQDPDFIRL

-157 SVGSTNFCDMNKWAE
+157 RVGSTNFCDMNKWGE

-180 TSIMTTQAELCIRG
+180 TSIMTTQQESCIHG

-221 LPPAN
+221 LPPASD
-226 APAAR
+226 PAGR
-231 AEFVFVATNFFIAN
+231 AAFVFAATNFFINN

-276 NSKGVV
+276 NPKGVV
-282 IHGIALRPTDFR
+282 IHGIPLRPVDFQ
-294 AMSLNGTSLVWSP
+294 AMSRHGTSLVWSP

-319 INAAL
+319 MNAAL

-353 WNRERLGGRINDRQ
+353 WNSERLGGRLSDRQ

-374 IPAHI
+374 VPAHI

-388 IKVGLRADIAVIN
+388 IRVGLRADLVVIN
-401 GDHNNPYKAV
+401 GDHNSPYRSV
-411 IDATA
+411 IDATP

-424 NGVPLYGDRI
+424 NGVPLYGDRT

-439 WEESELEE
+439 WDESELEE
-447 IKSPEATKTLATPA
+447 IVSPEATKTLATPA
-461 VNFLVSDVGK
+461 VNFLVSDVK
-471 RLQLALQREGTSL
+471 NRLQVALQAEGSSL

-494 LAVQTAARFPAH
+494 LPVITLARVADQAIIANNIKKEKNPA
-506 TNTANDIR
+506 N
-514 EERTPTDKLTITA
+514 ELTVTA

-534 SFSLRIQTNSKELLQ
+534 YFTLTIQNNSKEVFQ
-549 LRVMDVTGRIVE
+549 LRVLDVSGRIIETRNGIV
-561 AKHGMVPHTTF
+561 ANTTF
-572 HICNNFQAGVYLVE
+572 HIGNNFHAGIYLVE
-586 VTQGKQRQILKLIRQ
+586 VTQGQRRQILKLIKQ

>member
-1 MNGIVYCLFITQ
+1 
-13 KLLCRGP
+13 
-20 CLAFNSCIYFKS
+20 
-32 TFMRKYLFLFVLLLS
+32 MRKYLFLFVMILA
-47 NYISGFTQTEA
+47 NYISGFTQTEP
-58 GNSTP
+58 GNERP
-63 IILRGTIIVPEGVIL
+63 IILRGTIILPEGVMP

-94 NAPDLPN
+94 NSPALPN

-116 DAHNHLR
+116 DVHNHLR

-130 KPNRIYSNRY
+130 RPSRFYYNRH
-140 EWRQDSEFVRL
+140 EWRQDPDFIRL

-157 SVGSTNFCDMNKWAE
+157 RVGSTHFCDMNKWGE
-172 LRALAGGT
+172 LRALVGGT
-180 TSIMTTQAELCIRG
+180 TSIMTTQAEPCIRG

-231 AEFVFVATNFFIAN
+231 AEFVFVATNYFINN
-245 PFYEAL
+245 PFYESL

-276 NSKGVV
+276 NPKGVV
-282 IHGIALRPTDFR
+282 IHGIPLRPTDFHV
-294 AMSLNGTSLVWSP
+294 MSQNGTSLVWSP

-319 INAAL
+319 IKAAL

-353 WNRERLGGRINDRQ
+353 WNSERLGNRITDKQ
-367 LVDMATS
+367 LIDMATS

-388 IKVGLRADIAVIN
+388 IKVGLRADLVVIN
-401 GDHNNPYKAV
+401 GDHNNPYRAV

-416 ADVDLVFI
+416 AKVDLVFI

-439 WEESELEE
+439 WDEPELEE
-447 IKSPEATKTLATPA
+447 IVSPEATKTLATPA
-461 VNFLVSDVGK
+461 ANFLVSDIK
-471 RLQLALQREGTSL
+471 NRLQLALQVEGTAL

-494 LAVQTAARFPAH
+494 LPVQTVARFPGQGI
-506 TNTANDIR
+506 TANNIK
-514 EERTPTDKLTITA
+514 EEKNHADRITMVA

-534 SFSLRIQTNSKELLQ
+534 YFTLRIQSNSKALLQ
-549 LRVMDVTGRIVE
+549 LKVMDVSGKIVE
-561 AKHGMVPHTTF
+561 TRNGMVAKTTF
-572 HICNNFQAGVYLVE
+572 HIGNSFQAGIYLIE
-586 VTQGKQRQILKLIRQ
+586 VTQGNQKQILKLIKQ